1 MKRITPGFLFALA
14 LAVLLSGCQRAPP
27 PEMAAST
34 PPATAGDPTEQPA
47 PAAPAVPAGIEKA
60 PPRKQSA
67 TSPAKK
73 PQPADRDSAGAGADV
88 QQHDAERGD
97 ARDDYADGNDLP
109 LEFPERGD
117 DIDDDAPPPPAARP
131 VAWRPHWDG
140 LGDVTL
146 GMDVDEVMDDFPGQ
160 FAPLSDS
167 DRESCFYLEGRGG
180 SAQPALM
187 FEQGRFV
194 RFDVDNPR
202 MAAPGGGR
210 VGMDADEIVDRYD
223 GDVERVPHK
232 YTDGEYL
239 RVENPSGDS
248 ILLFETDEGGV
259 VTEWRIGIE
268 PAIDYV
274 EGCS

>member
-1 MKRITPGFLFALA
+1 MKRISPALLITLVLGV
-14 LAVLLSGCQRAPP
+14 LAAGCQRTPPP
-27 PEMAAST
+27 PEAAASI
-34 PPATAGDPTEQPA
+34 PPVTAGDPAAQPA
-47 PAAPAVPAGIEKA
+47 VAPAIPSGIEKA
-60 PPRKQSA
+60 PPRKRSPA
-67 TSPAKK
+67 SSPAKK
-73 PQPADRDSAGAGADV
+73 PPAVDSEPARADRNDV
-88 QQHDAERGD
+88 ERGD
-97 ARDDYADGNDLP
+97 ARDDYADANESP
-109 LEFPERGD
+109 REFPQRD
-117 DIDDDAPPPPAARP
+117 DGIDDDAPPPLPARP

-160 FAPLSDS
+160 FAPLSAADQ
-167 DRESCFYLEGRGG
+167 ESCFYLEGRGG

-202 MAAPGGGR
+202 LVAPGGGR